1 MAVRERRGGRTR
13 RRLNAVGVSDPF
25 ETRRKDTRLNTLDLP
40 LFFPVRAWLLVSFLS
55 PTLRFSISA
64 FLFRSND
71 EAASCANMAE
81 LRRPPVTSDIVACY
95 KLSTSRF

>member
-40 LFFPVRAWLLVSFLS
+40 LFFSGARV
-55 PTLRFSISA
+55 A
-64 FLFRSND
+64 FG
-71 EAASCANMAE
+71 
-81 LRRPPVTSDIVACY
+81 
-95 KLSTSRF
+95 